1 MHQFLM
7 LEQIFPS
14 HHVGDFQITAI
25 SDGYL
30 QAPLGLLSNIDPIDA
45 TQMQN
50 RAGQRPPDA
59 VHINCYLLRSAGHT
73 VLIDA
78 GAGGIKQWGGLLL
91 QNLTLAG
98 VSPAEIDTILLTH
111 AHPDHVGGLLN
122 AAGQCVFPNAE
133 LVVHRS
139 EWDFWRDDAHLSR
152 ASDRTRGNFQIARNV
167 FESYNRQLRTFE
179 AGEVLPGVLA
189 MPLPGHTQGHTGYL
203 LTSAERNLLVWG
215 DIVHFPHIQIQRPD
229 VTIAF
234 DQDAT
239 LSASTRKRMLDMA
252 SADKLLVAG
261 MHLGEAGFARIQRER
276 SGFSLQYHHN

>member
-1 MHQFLM
+1 M
-7 LEQIFPS
+7 LEHSFPG
-14 HHVGDFQITAI
+14 HRVGDFHITAI

-30 QAPLGLLSNIDPIDA
+30 QAPLGLLSNIDPADA
-45 TQMQN
+45 TQMQS
-50 RAGQRPPDA
+50 RAGQRPPESI
-59 VHINCYLLRSAGHT
+59 HINCYLLRSTRHT

-91 QNLTLAG
+91 HNLALAG
-98 VSPAEIDTILLTH
+98 VSPEDIDTILLTH

-122 AAGQCVFPNAE
+122 AAGERVFPNAE

-152 ASDRTRGNFQIARNV
+152 ASERARGNFQIARAV
-167 FESYNRQLRTFE
+167 FERYHQQLRTFDTE
-179 AGEVLPGVLA
+179 EVLPGVQA

-203 LTSAERNLLVWG
+203 LTSAAQNLLVWG

-234 DQDAT
+234 DQDAA
-239 LSASTRKRMLDMA
+239 LSASTRSRMLDMA
-252 SADKLLVAG
+252 SADQLLIAG
-261 MHLGEAGFARIQRER
+261 MHLGELGFARIQRER
-276 SGFSLQYHHN
+276 SGFSLQYDRS